1 MTPRAFFNTQ
11 AALHPCRMQGCFINI
26 ELPGQPATLCSRSQ
40 ARGMSNLCMP
50 SGRRN
55 ARGTRTVS
63 FPAAL
68 SGESRRLRISFH
80 PNADKEQKEQING
93 IMPKKE
99 AAVLKTPKIDRPG
112 EGCYGKA
119 LKPIKE
125 ARFAGHGRV
134 DAPETFRVSDN
145 VFWLASGQS
154 RTQALQITAWN
165 AD

>member
-1 MTPRAFFNTQ
+1 M
-11 AALHPCRMQGCFINI
+11 
-26 ELPGQPATLCSRSQ
+26 
-40 ARGMSNLCMP
+40 
-50 SGRRN
+50 
-55 ARGTRTVS
+55 
-63 FPAAL
+63 
-68 SGESRRLRISFH
+68 RISFH
-80 PNADKEQKEQING
+80 PSADKEQKEQING

-99 AAVLKTPKIDRPG
+99 AAVLETPKIVRPG

-145 VFWLASGQS
+145 VFWLDPGQS
-154 RTQALQITAWN
+154 RTIRVNRTQALHITAWN